1 MVPTHFHLVS
11 TIRAASGELRPLRLN
26 CPIEYIAG
34 TSAGRSVRTLYRS
47 RESDKK
53 HEGIKV
59 PLRYVSQKS
68 ISNLLV
74 GEDYDRDA

>member
-26 CPIEYIAG
+26 CAIEYIAG

-53 HEGIKV
+53 HEGIKS
-59 PLRYVSQKS
+59 RCDMFRRNRFRIYW
-68 ISNLLV
+68 
-74 GEDYDRDA
+74 